1 MLHHYSDA
9 KAVKTKCRL
18 DIFFYASKMGVTRE
32 KERERKRDLTTS
44 SVLLLVGGDVR
55 EQKLIFPRV
64 KLIEMCQ
71 TIQNDERTS
80 YLVVETDFWGP
91 YLPIFT

>member
-32 KERERKRDLTTS
+32 KEREKKRDLTTS
-44 SVLLLVGGDVR
+44 AIR
-55 EQKLIFPRV
+55 EGCYFK
-64 KLIEMCQ
+64 
-71 TIQNDERTS
+71 
-80 YLVVETDFWGP
+80 YLFKGLGTP
-91 YLPIFT
+91 A